1 MNPAQILNRPKHN
14 YHPVSDFVD
23 RTKRAENDKRLWDRD
38 AIDVSGFLKTVFPT
52 ASAYLKALKSYRVL
66 DIGCGYGRYSPF
78 LSRFDCIEYLGIDA
92 TESRIKY
99 ASEHYG
105 NSVCRFEAGDART
118 IDGNNRFDLVL
129 SYNVIQHLPLDDK
142 LAVLKSIKRCV
153 APRGMALLYE
163 ARILEETLEQ
173 CAERYL
179 DDACAAHMIP
189 MPFELFA
196 RTLSPMCVHRQGLL
210 FRVTWPQ
217 GEVK

>member
-1 MNPAQILNRPKHN
+1 MNPVQILNTPKNN
-14 YHPVSDFVD
+14 YHPAGDFVD
-23 RTKRAENDKRLWDRD
+23 RTERAKNDKRLWNRD
-38 AIDVSGFLKTVFPT
+38 AVDVSGFLKIVFPV
-52 ASAYLKALKSYRVL
+52 ASAHLKSLKSYRVL

-105 NSVCRFEAGDART
+105 NSVCRFEVGDARM

-142 LAVLKSIKRCV
+142 LAVLKAIKRCV
-153 APRGMALLYE
+153 APRGITLLYE
-163 ARILEETLEQ
+163 AQILDKTPEQ

-189 MPFELFA
+189 MPFELLVK
-196 RTLSPMCVHRQGLL
+196 TLSPMCVHRQGLL
-210 FRVTWPQ
+210 FRVTWLQ
-217 GEVK
+217 EEMK